1 MSHLLHTDNLMDS
14 QPITF
19 ENVIRFAR
27 QRRIRAL
34 FVGVTMLAVLAVLQ
48 VQQQTSDSRL
58 CELYPNAK
66 LSEGEL
72 YRLEVALIQEDLDEF
87 ETSTEGKLLVPT
99 SKRLEYMKA
108 IARQDAEPIDYRKLE
123 GTEDA
128 TPSIFLP
135 KSARDA
141 ITLETRKKKIE
152 KNILR
157 LPYIVEAIFEMD
169 QPSGFTTF
177 QKQQLRASISLAT
190 KDTVPLTE
198 EHVKTIKA
206 IIQVAAGVELN
217 DIVMIDLNTGLI
229 HDEPPSKLTDKN
241 ICNVAS
247 DISKTKRTCEN
258 RISEALTMYPE
269 IKATVDISVE
279 PATANLA
286 LKQKREMKPTQV
298 SKTGSPSFLLAGAN
312 AAVKLDTAPYQIP
325 EADQQEIESPRNMTK
340 LVSISID
347 VPEQLVNDCIQAS
360 HSTLSKNDQETLAL
374 NQEVFS
380 SQFKNLK
387 SEISK
392 KIESTLMAIPDLK
405 CDDSIAFNLIP
416 ATKTAAVPLDL
427 RLKQIAAENWPSGI
441 VLLVGLFLLV
451 SISRGTDPLPND
463 TNLQFSSRNRQSGTN
478 SAIDATPSSDSEAR
492 LTQLIEKDPDAA
504 ARVIESWIRDAA

>member
-1 MSHLLHTDNLMDS
+1 MDS

-19 ENVIRFAR
+19 ENVIRFAK

-34 FVGVTMLAVLAVLQ
+34 FVGVLMLAVLAALQ
-48 VQQQTSDSRL
+48 VKQQTSESRL

-99 SKRLEYMKA
+99 SKRLEYIKA
-108 IARQDAEPIDYRKLE
+108 IARQDAEPINYRKLE

-128 TPSIFLP
+128 PPSIFLP

-157 LPYIVEAIFEMD
+157 LPYIIEAIFEMD

-177 QKQQLRASISLAT
+177 QKQQPRASISLAT

-206 IIQVAAGVELN
+206 IIQVASGIELK

-229 HDEPPSKLTDKN
+229 HDEPPSNLTDKN
-241 ICNVAS
+241 DRGVAF
-247 DISKTKRTCEN
+247 DISRTRRNCET
-258 RISEALTMYPE
+258 RINDALAMYPE
-269 IKATVDISVE
+269 IKATVDISVK
-279 PATANLA
+279 PSTTNPV
-286 LKQKREMKPTQV
+286 LKPERGVKSTQV

-312 AAVKLDTAPYQIP
+312 TAVKLDTVPYQNP
-325 EADQQEIESPRNMTK
+325 EADQQENASPTTITK
-340 LVSISID
+340 LVSICID
-347 VPEQLVNDCIQAS
+347 VPEQLVNDCAQAS
-360 HSTLSKNDQETLAL
+360 QSTLSKSDQKTLDL
-374 NQEVFS
+374 DQEVFS

-392 KIESTLMAIPDLK
+392 KIESTLLAMPDLK
-405 CDDSIAFNLIP
+405 CDGSIAFNLIP
-416 ATKTAAVPLDL
+416 ATKIAEVPLDL
-427 RLKQIAAENWPSGI
+427 RLKQIATENWPSCI

-463 TNLQFSSRNRQSGTN
+463 TNPQFSSRNRQSGTN
-478 SAIDATPSSDSEAR
+478 SAIDAAPSSDSEAR